1 MKRPGRKTTRLLV
14 VLAILA
20 VVLVGARLALDP
32 LVAWRTRIVLSHLEG
47 MRGRFQD
54 LDVHLHD
61 LSYEITGLSIEKV
74 GAGGT
79 ATPYFS
85 VERAKLGL
93 YFKELIR
100 GHVVAA
106 VDLERPRMNLISAKS
121 QPKKQQIAEAPK
133 VGRGL
138 QDLVPFRLDRL
149 QVKEGELRWIDASE
163 PEKPVLRLHAIEGT
177 LENFAT
183 RKALAQHQP
192 TVLAARGVLQGS
204 GRVNVFATADPL
216 TKKLTFAGQGEL
228 RDLRLVEIAD
238 LIGAKSGVEP
248 AKGTFDLLV
257 RFQAVDGAITGGVRP
272 IVKGLDMKAHKGGI
286 GPKLKAL
293 LADAAFNIFSDDVPG
308 RDALATTIPI
318 RGSIDDPN
326 VQAVPTILGILR
338 NAFVRGL
345 SDGLSGLPPP
355 TAKKDQNVVEQAR
368 RAFSPKRGAQP
379 KAQPTGKE

>member
-47 MRGRFQD
+47 MRGRFQAI
-54 LDVHLHD
+54 DVSLHD

-74 GAGGT
+74 GAGGA

-121 QPKKQQIAEAPK
+121 QPKKQEIAEAPK

-149 QVKEGELRWIDASE
+149 QVKEGELRWVDASE

-248 AKGTFDLLV
+248 TKGTFDLLI

-293 LADAAFNIFSDDVPG
+293 LSDAAFNIFSDDVPG

-379 KAQPTGKE
+379 KAQPTGKD